1 VPLLDFGNGLAE
13 RRPPADDPFVPVRLG
28 LHECGRCGPARS
40 TPGCAA
46 ASCGRCAGDVDLR
59 EGVIRV
65 ARSWA
70 DEEGEQADGKTDAAT
85 RSVPIVGA
93 LMPELRGHQM
103 RSGRRGSDLVFGATA
118 ERAFEPSTVRRRALA
133 AWEEAK
139 LEPITLHEGR
149 HTMASLMIAAGVD
162 PTAICEWLGHATIA
176 ITYDR

>member
-1 VPLLDFGNGLAE
+1 MRALWACAFYAGL
-13 RRPPADDPFVPVRLG
+13 RRGELRALRW
-28 LHECGRCGPARS
+28 R
-40 TPGCAA
+40 
-46 ASCGRCAGDVDLR
+46 DVDLR

-65 ARSWA
+65 ARSWD

-162 PTAICEWLGHATIA
+162 AKRSASG
-176 ITYDR
+176 